1 MAPAKS
7 RKIAVLGYRSVGKS
21 SLAVQ
26 FVDGRFVDCYDP
38 TIENTFTKTLN
49 FDGQEFYLQLV
60 DTAGQ
65 DEYSIFSFSHTVNI
79 HGYIL
84 VYSVTSM
91 KSFEM
96 IKIIRSKLLDKVGK
110 IHRPSSPHYAPPFEP
125 PCFCQMC
132 RIPTVLVAN
141 KKDLTKQRVVKIEEG
156 KKLAHSWGAAF
167 LESSAK
173 QNDYLEFPRF
183 LHSSTHMGIY
193 SGQLNYQPARVWNM
207 RGKGNQSRGES
218 ANSTLTA
225 FALKHA
231 YI

>member
-1 MAPAKS
+1 MAPLKF

-26 FVDGRFVDCYDP
+26 FVDGQFLDCYDP
-38 TIENTFTKTLN
+38 TIENTFNKTMN
-49 FDGQEFYLQLV
+49 FDGQDFYLQLV

-79 HGYIL
+79 HGYVL

-96 IKIIRSKLLDKVGK
+96 IKTIRSKLLDMMGK
-110 IHRPSSPHYAPPFEP
+110 IHRPSSPHYES

-141 KKDLTKQRVVKIEEG
+141 KRDLSKQRMVQTEEG
-156 KKLAHSWGAAF
+156 KKLADSWGAAF

-173 QNDYLEFPRF
+173 QNETVVQVFKMMIQEIEKPTGFIQERKC
-183 LHSSTHMGIY
+183 
-193 SGQLNYQPARVWNM
+193 NM
-207 RGKGNQSRGES
+207 M
-218 ANSTLTA
+218 
-225 FALKHA
+225 
-231 YI
+231 

>member
-1 MAPAKS
+1 MN
-7 RKIAVLGYRSVGKS
+7 RKIRCPGKS

-26 FVDGRFVDCYDP
+26 FVDGQFLDCYDP
-38 TIENTFTKTLN
+38 TIENTFNKTMN
-49 FDGQEFYLQLV
+49 FDGQDFYLQLV

-79 HGYIL
+79 HGYVL

-96 IKIIRSKLLDKVGK
+96 IKTIRSKLLDMMGK
-110 IHRPSSPHYAPPFEP
+110 IHRPSSPHYES

-141 KKDLTKQRVVKIEEG
+141 KRDLSKQRMVQTEEG
-156 KKLAHSWGAAF
+156 KKLADSWGAAF

-173 QNDYLEFPRF
+173 QNETVVQVFKMMIQEIEKPTGFIQERKC
-183 LHSSTHMGIY
+183 
-193 SGQLNYQPARVWNM
+193 NM
-207 RGKGNQSRGES
+207 M
-218 ANSTLTA
+218 
-225 FALKHA
+225 
-231 YI
+231 